1 MEESLKRDRE
11 SLAKTWAK
19 RIETARSAHKKHV
32 VEWFEKVSKEYS
44 GDTSVDADTGEKYE
58 QVCQV
63 IHSVEETVQPH
74 LTFVAPHF
82 TVKAK
87 GENAPAWEKRE
98 PLVEAVINHEYQ
110 AVLPSGRKLEYE
122 NELVL
127 IDARLMPY
135 GVTKTSYLVSGGLV
149 EEPQSLGL
157 MEKMK
162 GFLTGEKPEPKL
174 IPQITEEKGHVT
186 ERVDPLKVFLDP
198 MAKNLS
204 KIKYVIEELDVTQD
218 QLLSPRYEQEK
229 VDELRPNVVLNG
241 AKSADYKQMQ
251 KFFDENPDDSGYRI
265 YEIHDLEQRLVHT
278 YSEELKD
285 FIEFGAEYPVPEGSQ
300 YSFLWF
306 NDVPNQAY
314 PVPPLKYYRKRALE
328 FSYIYSQVSMQIDK
342 FMPKL
347 GVDGNKL
354 SPGDKE
360 RLKNGGLAAI
370 FETIGAPAN
379 AVQQFVFG
387 IQKDLFN
394 YMGMIKD
401 MLNLESGVNDYEVAS
416 PEERTATE
424 ANQIQQGTTARRFK
438 PKKRVRDFL
447 LGQAH
452 TIIQTL
458 QKNQSV
464 ERFVK
469 VLGEKDALEWYEDPE
484 TGKAGWT
491 KDQIAGDYSYSLD
504 VEQATPM
511 DSALKKRQRMEQ
523 MQTVMNPQVRET
535 LMAEGKKLKIAPI
548 FEKFVKEDLGVSDRQ
563 SIMEDI
569 TILSPE
575 AELQRLLYG
584 QQLKVQQG
592 ENLEEHLQGHLATM
606 NAPLFKTFPEEA
618 QSMMMDHIQETQ
630 QALMQ
635 KNQKSQGQP
644 KPKGGMPPAPSRA
657 ENEPMMAAGMEPRA

>member
-1 MEESLKRDRE
+1 MDEFKTDRK
-11 SLAKTWAK
+11 SLAKTWGK
-19 RIETARSAHKKHV
+19 RIETARSVHKKYV
-32 VEWFEKVSKEYS
+32 VDWFEKVSKEYS
-44 GDTSVDADTGEKYE
+44 GDFAADSDTGERYE

-74 LTFVAPHF
+74 LTFVAPNF
-82 TVKAK
+82 VVKAK
-87 GENAPAWEKRE
+87 KTEWEKRE
-98 PLVEAVINHEYQ
+98 SLLEAVLNHEYKDI
-110 AVLPSGRKLEYE
+110 LPTGRKLEYE

-135 GVTKTSYLVSGGLV
+135 GVTKTSYLVSGEIV
-149 EEPQSLGL
+149 EEPQEGGFLS
-157 MEKMK
+157 KIK
-162 GFLTGEKPEPKL
+162 GFITGESKETIKTP
-174 IPQITEEKGHVT
+174 IITEEKGHST
-186 ERVDPLKVFLDP
+186 ERIDPLKVFLDP
-198 MAKNLS
+198 MAKNLA
-204 KIKYVIEELDVTQD
+204 KGKYIIEELDVTKEH
-218 QLLSPRYEQEK
+218 LLSPRYEQDKVEK
-229 VDELRPNVVLNG
+229 LKPNVVLNN
-241 AKSADYKQMQ
+241 AKTVDYREMDN
-251 KFFDENPDDSGYRI
+251 FFTENPDDSGYRV
-265 YEIHDLEQRLVHT
+265 YEIHDLEQRQVHT

-285 FIEFGAEYPVPEGSQ
+285 FIEFSTEYPIPEGSQ

-306 NDVPNQAY
+306 NDVPNQVY

-328 FSYIYSQVSMQIDK
+328 FSYIYSQVSRQIDK

-347 GVDGNKL
+347 GVDGTKL

-370 FETIGAPAN
+370 FETVGAPEN
-379 AVQQFVFG
+379 AVKQFLFG

-401 MLNLESGVNDYEVAS
+401 MLNLESGMNDYEVSA
-416 PEERTATE
+416 PEDRTAKAAGMIE
-424 ANQIQQGTTARRFK
+424 QGTTARRFK

-458 QKNQSV
+458 QKNQSI

-523 MQTVMNPQVRET
+523 MQTVMNPQIRQSLLE
-535 LMAEGKKLKIAPI
+535 EGKKLKIAPV

-569 TILSPE
+569 TILTPE

-584 QQLKVQQG
+584 QQLKVQEG
-592 ENLEEHLQGHLATM
+592 ENLEEHLQGHITTI
-606 NAPLFKTFPEEA
+606 NAPLFKTLPPEV
-618 QSMMMDHIQETQ
+618 QSMLMDHIQETQ
-630 QALMQ
+630 KALMQ
-635 KNQKSQGQP
+635 KNQKQQGQP
-644 KPKGGMPPAPSRA
+644 QGQPPPAPSKA
-657 ENEPMMAAGMEPRA
+657 ENEPMMAAGMEPKV

>member
-1 MEESLKRDRE
+1 MDNELKNDRE
-11 SLAKTWAK
+11 SLAKTWGK
-19 RIETARSAHKKHV
+19 RIDSAKSVHKKHV
-32 VEWFEKVSKEYS
+32 VDWFEKVNKEYS
-44 GDTSVDADTGEKYE
+44 GDTSVDSDTGERYD

-74 LTFVAPHF
+74 LTFVAPNF
-82 TVKAK
+82 VVKAK
-87 GENAPAWEKRE
+87 KVEWEKRE
-98 PLVEAVINHEYQ
+98 SLLEAVLNHEYQ
-110 AVLPSGRKLEYE
+110 DVLPNGRKLEYE

-135 GVTKTSYLVSGGLV
+135 GVTKTSYLVSGSLV
-149 EEPQSLGL
+149 EEPQSVG
-157 MEKMK
+157 MMDKVK
-162 GFLTGEKPEPKL
+162 GFFTGQKPEPKM
-174 IPQITEEKGHVT
+174 IPQIDEEKGHVT
-186 ERVDPLKVFLDP
+186 ERIDPLKVFLDP

-204 KIKYVIEELDVTQD
+204 KGKYIIEEIDTTKE
-218 QLLSPRYEQEK
+218 QLLSPRYEQDK
-229 VDELRPNVVLNG
+229 VKKMKPNIVLNG
-241 AKSADYKQMQ
+241 AKTVDYKELD
-251 KFFDENPDDSGYRI
+251 KFFTDNPDDSGYRI
-265 YEIHDLEQRLVHT
+265 YEIHDLEQRKVHT

-285 FIEFGAEYPVPEGSQ
+285 FIEFGTEYPIAEGSQ

-306 NDVPNQAY
+306 NDIPNQAY

-328 FSYIYSQVSMQIDK
+328 FSYIYSQVSRQIDK

-347 GVDGNKL
+347 GVDGTKL
-354 SPGDKE
+354 SPADKE
-360 RLKNGGLAAI
+360 RLKNGGLGAI
-370 FETIGAPAN
+370 FETVGAPAN
-379 AVQQFVFG
+379 AVEQFIFG

-401 MLNLESGVNDYEVAS
+401 MLNLESGVNDYEVSA

-458 QKNQSV
+458 QQNQSI

-484 TGKAGWT
+484 TGKSGWT
-491 KDQIAGDYSYSLD
+491 KDQIAGGYSYSLD
-504 VEQATPM
+504 VEQSTPM

-523 MQTVMNPQVRET
+523 MQTVMNPQIRDS
-535 LMAEGKKLKIAPI
+535 LLQEGKKLKIAPI

-569 TILSPE
+569 TILTPE
-575 AELQRLLYG
+575 AELQRLLYNKP
-584 QQLKVQQG
+584 LKVQPG
-592 ENLEEHLQGHLATM
+592 EDLDEHLEGHITTM
-606 NAPLFKTFPEEA
+606 NAPLFKTTMPQA
-618 QSMMMDHIQETQ
+618 VQSMLMDHIQETQ
-630 QALMQ
+630 MALAQ

-644 KPKGGMPPAPSRA
+644 KPQGGMPPAPSKA
-657 ENEPMMAAGMEPRA
+657 ENEPMMATGMEPRA